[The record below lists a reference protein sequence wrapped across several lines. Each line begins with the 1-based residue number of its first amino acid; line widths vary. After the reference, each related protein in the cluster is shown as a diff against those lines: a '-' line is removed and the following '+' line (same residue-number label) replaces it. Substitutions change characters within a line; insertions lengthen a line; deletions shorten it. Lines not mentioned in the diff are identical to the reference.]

1 MNPMFRSKSFKVEK
15 PDMFN
20 ENRRR
25 VRIALLWALIPF
37 LSGCDSHGGMEF
49 SVYGVQVIA
58 NDSDTIPAGQ
68 QLELGFEA
76 YRSGRYI
83 FKVDSSSQRTLT
95 IRLLSDDQLQA
106 GRRSGK
112 YDHLQIGSG
121 PSVQF
126 ERNLSEGKYH
136 LLIRNASS
144 SSDNAS
150 YNITAAEN

>member
-1 MNPMFRSKSFKVEK
+1 
-15 PDMFN
+15 
-20 ENRRR
+20 
-25 VRIALLWALIPF
+25 
-37 LSGCDSHGGMEF
+37 MEF

-76 YRSGRYI
+76 YRSARYI
-83 FKVDSSSQRTLT
+83 FKVDSSNQRILT

-112 YDHLQIGSG
+112 YDHLQTGSG

-136 LLIRNASS
+136 LLIRNPSG
-144 SSDNAS
+144 SSDSAS